1 MYVIWYV
8 RVFLGVRGRSRR
20 RGGGGVVGGA
30 GLAHFAEGEAH
41 HETSKFCAV
50 GDGGLRAIG
59 PARSVAAAGWSSG
72 GGGHGGEGR
81 GGVRARAALRPLAA

>member
-20 RGGGGVVGGA
+20 RGGGGGVVGGA

-41 HETSKFCAV
+41 HETSKFYAV
-50 GDGGLRAIG
+50 GGGGGLRAIG
-59 PARSVAAAGWSSG
+59 PARSVAAAERTVGRTWR
-72 GGGHGGEGR
+72 GR
-81 GGVRARAALRPLAA
+81 GARESGAALRPFAA